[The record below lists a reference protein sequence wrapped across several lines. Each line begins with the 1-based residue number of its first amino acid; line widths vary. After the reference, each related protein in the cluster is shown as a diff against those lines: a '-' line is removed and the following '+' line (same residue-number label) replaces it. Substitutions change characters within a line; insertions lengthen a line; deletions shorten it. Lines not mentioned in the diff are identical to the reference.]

1 MRGQKE
7 RLCECRRTDGDD
19 DVAGLEASGPGHDR
33 MRAIESPMRGLAL
46 RFSEG
51 AMFLPPPWERRQ
63 TQPARDDAVDMLE
76 QEDFGQQVLVLRA
89 GLQFAHRLVADL
101 EQLRSRNRVLVFLE
115 PLQDELLI
123 LLLQRARRPAHRR
136 DPPPGAG
143 LVGALEGQRCQ
154 HGSTCTVT
162 SCSSRSF
169 FNRSSTA
176 SAIACASATFAAGS
190 TAIVTSA

>member
-1 MRGQKE
+1 MRGE
-7 RLCECRRTDGDD
+7 EECLRKCGRTHGDD
-19 DVAGLEASGPGHDR
+19 DVAGLEACRPRHDR
-33 MRAIESPMRGLAL
+33 MRAIESPVRGLAL
-46 RFSEG
+46 RFPKG
-51 AMFLPPPWERRQ
+51 AMFLPPPWERWQ

-89 GLQFAHRLVADL
+89 GLQLAHRLVADL

-136 DPPPGAG
+136 DAS
-143 LVGALEGQRCQ
+143 LAGALEGQRCQ

-162 SCSSRSF
+162 SWSSRSF
-169 FNRSSTA
+169 FNRSSPA
-176 SAIACASATFAAGS
+176 SAAAGASAPDLPPT
-190 TAIVTSA
+190 